1 MIARGRVALGGRSGD
16 IVTYPG
22 AGPAQGEGASG
33 RPVVRPAGS
42 TGRTLA
48 AAATLAWPAGFP
60 SGGPAVPVVT
70 EQSAGGAGHP
80 GWPASGQ
87 PVPLPVAQMAATARP
102 AAGQAGAAA
111 AASAASA
118 ARQAAGPGE
127 QDRATRDQL
136 TGRRADR
143 AGRDRERTRAAQP
156 QLDVNHII
164 STVQR
169 QFMHQLAIERERR
182 GMLR

>member
-1 MIARGRVALGGRSGD
+1 MT
-16 IVTYPG
+16 VT
-22 AGPAQGEGASG
+22 
-33 RPVVRPAGS
+33 
-42 TGRTLA
+42 A
-48 AAATLAWPAGFP
+48 ATTLAWPAGIP
-60 SGGPAVPVVT
+60 SGGQAVPVVT
-70 EQSAGGAGHP
+70 ERDAGGRP
-80 GWPASGQ
+80 GWPAPGQ
-87 PVPLPVAQMAATARP
+87 QVPLPVARMAAAAARL

-118 ARQAAGPGE
+118 GRPSARAMPRPGSAGD
-127 QDRATRDQL
+127 QDRAAGEQL

-143 AGRDRERTRAAQP
+143 PGRDRERTRPAQP
-156 QLDVNHII
+156 QVDVNRII